1 MDRQRSF
8 SQTKTNLLEKDQERV
23 IRKRKLEK
31 EDLAKVL
38 ETPEGLRFLW
48 RVLEIAGIYRT
59 TFTGNSYSFFNE
71 GRRSVGLE
79 IKADLLEIDPD
90 HEGKMSR
97 EHQDWLLRNDLLPK
111 NGGEHP
117 DRRNN

>member
-1 MDRQRSF
+1 MVPRVDRQRSF
-8 SQTKTNLLEKDQERV
+8 SQTKKTLLEKDQERV

-31 EDLAKVL
+31 EDLTKVL
-38 ETPEGLRFLW
+38 GTPEGLRFLW
-48 RVLEIAGIYRT
+48 RVLEISGIYRT
-59 TFTGNSYSFFNE
+59 TFTGNSHSFFNE

-97 EHQDWLLRNDLLPK
+97 EHQDWLTKNDLIPK
-111 NGGEHP
+111 GGVTHE
-117 DRRNN
+117 